1 MRRKRLTKQT
11 TDHNEQRE
19 VQQGVRCKVVYLPSE
34 GSVAAKFWITG
45 VESGQIVERTPI
57 RVTYAQPERKVES
70 GPIRVVYAQ
79 PEQNTEVVQR
89 RYIITNLPPRPPWAC
104 SGYGFLIRTNNDK
117 QQEQ

>member
-34 GSVAAKFWITG
+34 GSVPADFWITG
-45 VESGQIVERTPI
+45 VKSGQIVERTPI
-57 RVTYAQPERKVES
+57 RVTCVH
-70 GPIRVVYAQ
+70 Q

>member
-1 MRRKRLTKQT
+1 MGRERLTKQAPK
-11 TDHNEQRE
+11 H
-19 VQQGVRCKVVYLPSE
+19 VQQDVQLKDAGCR
-34 GSVAAKFWITG
+34 
-45 VESGQIVERTPI
+45 
-57 RVTYAQPERKVES
+57 
-70 GPIRVVYAQ
+70 PIRVVYAQPEQNSEVVQRRYIITNPPQPIWTTPLQETQYTKGIPIQVVYEQ